1 MEIRSLK
8 ITMEIP
14 KVPQEISRDNK
25 LIQAWGWIQNYPE
38 QIYSF
43 SIQQM
48 YKKMINTIYL
58 QYHQRKLILILN
70 KEVKDIYNDKTSDTN
85 WWV

>member
-1 MEIRSLK
+1 
-8 ITMEIP
+8 MEIP